1 MPKKG
6 TRKNSKGKKNGKGRV
21 SITRRVFSPVGH
33 ALNAT
38 GSSVKA
44 VANTAGNM
52 VRSGLSG
59 VHKVGSIIANHTD
72 KAIANITSGKSGPSK
87 KKK

>member
-6 TRKNSKGKKNGKGRV
+6 TRKNAKGKKNGKL

-38 GSSVKA
+38 GSTVQT
-44 VANTAGNM
+44 VAKTAGNM

-72 KAIANITSGKSGPSK
+72 KAIANVTSGKSKPSK